1 MHIFLFHYPISL
13 LWQGKHFRAITCLA
27 YPRHR
32 VSTLVCSYPRHRDYS
47 KIENEGR
54 EATVQELIK
63 MANLFEMTIDQIIN
77 YEDDI
82 PTEITLKDKSILEQ
96 NRLFDDLDEEDRKT
110 VFKIVDKMLTT
121 KKFNTFFQENLQK

>member
-1 MHIFLFHYPISL
+1 MSISSNIRKIREQKGLRQKEVYTFLEI
-13 LWQGKHFRAITCLA
+13 GKS
-27 YPRHR
+27 
-32 VSTLVCSYPRHRDYS
+32 VYS

-63 MANLFEMTIDQIIN
+63 IATLFDMTVDQIIN
-77 YEDDI
+77 NEDDI
-82 PTEITLKDKSILEQ
+82 PVEITLKDKSILEQ
-96 NRLFDDLDEEDRKT
+96 NRLFDDLDEDDRKT